1 MPGSPH
7 EARTQRQ
14 WAPPSPV
21 AYSAYGLDPAAPSL
35 ELKRTQ
41 AALGAAHSSS
51 ADGSKVNSRSG
62 GAKLGRAPQL
72 RPPSVERHTL
82 VPLAT
87 QPSLAEVKQT
97 DCGDAVA
104 GVHQP
109 GRLDRQPG
117 EPLGPAGDAPALAA
131 AGEVDAPQRAH
142 PGLTELALVLAAV
155 DGSEQGA
162 VADRPTGRCAD
173 EVDGVQVLGATPDAD
188 PGPPAVAGAQDGAL
202 ANRKADLGAD
212 GLDRLQRLDAAQW
225 ERGSGPRRLGRGTRM
240 VLPGTHR
247 HRGGGRGCRAP
258 PVGRCGLV
266 GGGAGEVDSG
276 SRRGGGEHHGDGD
289 TNWSHGDLPQGTTT
303 RRRVTS
309 SSCSLRGRSCTSRTC
324 RPERR

>member
-87 QPSLAEVKQT
+87 QPSL
-97 DCGDAVA
+97 
-104 GVHQP
+104 
-109 GRLDRQPG
+109 RLEKWTR
-117 EPLGPAGDAPALAA
+117 
-131 AGEVDAPQRAH
+131 R
-142 PGLTELALVLAAV
+142 
-155 DGSEQGA
+155 
-162 VADRPTGRCAD
+162 
-173 EVDGVQVLGATPDAD
+173 
-188 PGPPAVAGAQDGAL
+188 
-202 ANRKADLGAD
+202 
-212 GLDRLQRLDAAQW
+212 
-225 ERGSGPRRLGRGTRM
+225 SGPTLG
-240 VLPGTHR
+240 
-247 HRGGGRGCRAP
+247 
-258 PVGRCGLV
+258 
-266 GGGAGEVDSG
+266 
-276 SRRGGGEHHGDGD
+276 
-289 TNWSHGDLPQGTTT
+289 
-303 RRRVTS
+303 
-309 SSCSLRGRSCTSRTC
+309 
-324 RPERR
+324 

>member
-97 DCGDAVA
+97 DCGDA
-104 GVHQP
+104 G
-109 GRLDRQPG
+109 
-117 EPLGPAGDAPALAA
+117 AA
-131 AGEVDAPQRAH
+131 
-142 PGLTELALVLAAV
+142 
-155 DGSEQGA
+155 S
-162 VADRPTGRCAD
+162 AD

-188 PGPPAVAGAQDGAL
+188 PGPSAVAGAQDGAL

-258 PVGRCGLV
+258 PVGHCGLV

>member
-97 DCGDAVA
+97 DCGDAGAASADQVRPPSRVCTSLVA
-104 GVHQP
+104 WIDSP
-109 GRLDRQPG
+109 
-117 EPLGPAGDAPALAA
+117 E
-131 AGEVDAPQRAH
+131 
-142 PGLTELALVLAAV
+142 
-155 DGSEQGA
+155 SA

-188 PGPPAVAGAQDGAL
+188 PGPSAVAGAQDGAL

>member
-72 RPPSVERHTL
+72 RPPSAERHTL

-97 DCGDAVA
+97 DCGDAGAASAYQVRA
-104 GVHQP
+104 PSPTAQP
-109 GRLDRQPG
+109 
-117 EPLGPAGDAPALAA
+117 
-131 AGEVDAPQRAH
+131 VDALTKSTECRSWAPRQTRTQVRPPSRVLRMVPLPTAKPIWVPTAWTASNASTRPNGSVVVG
-142 PGLTELALVLAAV
+142 PG
-155 DGSEQGA
+155 GWGA
-162 VADRPTGRCAD
+162 G
-173 EVDGVQVLGATPDAD
+173 LGWFC
-188 PGPPAVAGAQDGAL
+188 PGPTATV
-202 ANRKADLGAD
+202 
-212 GLDRLQRLDAAQW
+212 
-225 ERGSGPRRLGRGTRM
+225 
-240 VLPGTHR
+240 V
-247 HRGGGRGCRAP
+247 
-258 PVGRCGLV
+258 
-266 GGGAGEVDSG
+266 GGAGAAPPRSG
-276 SRRGGGEHHGDGD
+276 GAD
-289 TNWSHGDLPQGTTT
+289 WWA
-303 RRRVTS
+303 V
-309 SSCSLRGRSCTSRTC
+309 
-324 RPERR
+324 ERAK